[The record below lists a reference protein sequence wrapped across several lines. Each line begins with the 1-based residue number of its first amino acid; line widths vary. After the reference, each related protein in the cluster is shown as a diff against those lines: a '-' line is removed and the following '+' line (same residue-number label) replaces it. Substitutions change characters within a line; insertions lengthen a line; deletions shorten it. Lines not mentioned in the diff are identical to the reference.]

1 MARAWPRRAY
11 NSRPTPPPFQR
22 HATPFCADEDR
33 PEFARI
39 AGNVMDPAELV
50 RGIVDPHPRS
60 ALIIRSRQPLDVP
73 VVRAEP
79 LFLLLTKAS
88 PSASAPHPV
97 PL

>member
-1 MARAWPRRAY
+1 
-11 NSRPTPPPFQR
+11 
-22 HATPFCADEDR
+22 
-33 PEFARI
+33 
-39 AGNVMDPAELV
+39 MDPAELV